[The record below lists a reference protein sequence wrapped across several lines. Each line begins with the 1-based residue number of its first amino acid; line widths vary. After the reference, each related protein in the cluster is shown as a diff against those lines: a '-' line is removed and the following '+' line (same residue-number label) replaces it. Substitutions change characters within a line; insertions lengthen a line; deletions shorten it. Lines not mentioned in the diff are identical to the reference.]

1 MELVLWIFVM
11 ALIPAILVMAIGI
24 MLVYIYR
31 RGNV

>member
-11 ALIPAILVMAIGI
+11 ALISAILVMAIGT